1 MNVIQ
6 SKDWDW
12 PVSISA
18 WMPSE
23 GLEYALALLYTQ
35 NSSSTCTWRMY
46 ATIVSNLHTNE
57 VNIV

>member
-1 MNVIQ
+1 
-6 SKDWDW
+6 
-12 PVSISA
+12 
-18 WMPSE
+18 MPSE